1 MSDRA
6 EKKSPAWIYKKEKI
20 CNLFAIA
27 ILADLT
33 RFMAGAG

>member
-1 MSDRA
+1 VD
-6 EKKSPAWIYKKEKI
+6 IYKKEEI